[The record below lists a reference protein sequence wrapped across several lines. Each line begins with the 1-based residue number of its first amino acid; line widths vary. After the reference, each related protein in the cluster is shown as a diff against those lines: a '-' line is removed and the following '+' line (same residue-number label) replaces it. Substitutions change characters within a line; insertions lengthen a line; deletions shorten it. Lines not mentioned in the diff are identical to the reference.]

1 MFVAEAYTNIPGQF
15 VKIEDV
21 LNDVENILNG
31 TLDDVE
37 ESKFL
42 FIGKYNG

>member
-1 MFVAEAYTNIPGQF
+1 MFVAEPFTNIPGQF
-15 VKIEDV
+15 VKIEDI
-21 LNDVENILNG
+21 LNDVENILIG
-31 TLDDVE
+31 TYDGVD